1 MGHST
6 SDLRTSGVVLIMS
19 NYYSEQEN
27 KASEFAKLSGLP
39 FVYQYTGGGCDAIYG
54 ETVKH
59 RIYITDDASV
69 PNVDAVHYVGVYLID
84 NDDLV
89 AECWA
94 MSRAELLE
102 LFRVNR
108 LTSFRKLVNYV
119 IKIQPYKLGG
129 DGE

>member
-1 MGHST
+1 M
-6 SDLRTSGVVLIMS
+6 D
-19 NYYSEQEN
+19 NYYQQQERLV
-27 KASEFAKLSGLP
+27 AEFAECSGLP
-39 FVYQYTGGGCDAIYG
+39 FVYTYTGGGCDAIYG

-69 PNVDAVHYVGVYLID
+69 PNVDAVHYVGVYVKES
-84 NDDLV
+84 DDLV

-119 IKIQPYKLGG
+119 IKIQPYTLGG